1 MKIAPSLGLNKN
13 IVNIMSEGGYY
24 TYWISNQESVS
35 TLGNAPESMARLSN
49 KAIFLDNFFTGQT
62 LARDEQILEEL
73 KKTFSQRKRISYLA
87 FTGNTYGIRQA
98 LL

>member
-49 KAIFLDNFFTGQT
+49 KAIF
-62 LARDEQILEEL
+62 
-73 KKTFSQRKRISYLA
+73 
-87 FTGNTYGIRQA
+87 
-98 LL
+98 